1 MLTITKRRTRTK
13 PRPKPEP
20 ARKLPPSFGPTDNGR
35 VMSPREFDRGDFE
48 RGWRYELVNGVLI
61 VSPAPVLNERD
72 PNEELGRILR
82 NYQEYH
88 PQGSALDVT
97 VSEHDVETG
106 DNRRRADRAIWAGLG
121 RLPRKNETPTIT
133 VEFVSKDRRDWVR
146 DYETK
151 RDEYL
156 DAGVLEY
163 WIFDRFTE
171 TLTVWTQKNG
181 RRTKKVHS
189 ANETFS
195 TQRLPGLVLGLRK
208 LFDLAAR
215 WGDE

>member
-1 MLTITKRRTRTK
+1 MLTITKRRTRAK
-13 PRPKPEP
+13 PKPKLNP
-20 ARKLPPSFGPTDNGR
+20 KLPPSFGPTDNGR
-35 VMSPREFDRGDFE
+35 VMSLREFDRGEFE

-61 VSPAPVLNERD
+61 VSHAPVLNERD
-72 PNEELGRILR
+72 PNEELGHILR
-82 NYQEYH
+82 TYQEHH
-88 PQGSALDVT
+88 PQGSALDLT
-97 VSEHDVETG
+97 VPEHDVETG
-106 DNRRRADRAIWAGLG
+106 NNRRRADRAIWAGLG

-156 DAGVLEY
+156 DAGVSEY

-171 TLTVWTQKNG
+171 ILTVWTQKNG
-181 RRTKKVHS
+181 RRTKKMFS

-195 TQRLPGLVLGLRK
+195 TPRLPGLVLGLRK
-208 LFDLAAR
+208 LFDLATR

>member
-1 MLTITKRRTRTK
+1 MLTITKRRTRAK
-13 PRPKPEP
+13 PKPKLNP
-20 ARKLPPSFGPTDNGR
+20 KLPPSFGPTDNGR

-61 VSPAPVLNERD
+61 VSPAPVSNERD

-88 PQGSALDVT
+88 PQGAALDAT
-97 VSEHDVETG
+97 LSEHDVETG
-106 DNRRRADRAIWAGLG
+106 DNRRRADRAIWLGLG
-121 RLPRKNETPTIT
+121 RLPRKNEMPTIT
-133 VEFVSKDRRDWVR
+133 VECVSKARRDWVR

-156 DAGVLEY
+156 DAGVSEY

-181 RRTKKVHS
+181 RRSKKTFS

-195 TQRLPGLVLGLRK
+195 TPRLPGLVLGLRK
-208 LFDLAAR
+208 LSDLAAR

>member
-1 MLTITKRRTRTK
+1 
-13 PRPKPEP
+13 
-20 ARKLPPSFGPTDNGR
+20 
-35 VMSPREFDRGDFE
+35 MSPREFDRGDFE

-61 VSPAPVLNERD
+61 VSPSPVLNERD

-88 PQGSALDVT
+88 PQGGALDVT

-133 VEFVSKDRRDWVR
+133 VEFVSGSRRDWVR
-146 DYETK
+146 DYKTK

-156 DAGVLEY
+156 DAGVREY
-163 WIFDRFTE
+163 WIFDRFAQ
-171 TLTVWTQKNG
+171 TLTVWTKNG
-181 RRTKKVHS
+181 RRVKHLFT
-189 ANETFS
+189 ADQTFS
-195 TQRLPGLVLGLRK
+195 TPRLPGLVLGLRR
-208 LFDLAAR
+208 LFDLANR
-215 WGDE
+215 WSDDSPKA

>member
-1 MLTITKRRTRTK
+1 MLTVAKRRTPTK
-13 PRPKPEP
+13 PKPEVP
-20 ARKLPPSFGPTDNGR
+20 RYGPSANGR
-35 VMSPREFDRGDFE
+35 LMSPREFDRGDFE

-61 VSPAPVLNERD
+61 VSPSPVLNERD

-88 PQGSALDVT
+88 PQGGALDVT

-133 VEFVSKDRRDWVR
+133 VEFVSGTRRDWVR
-146 DYETK
+146 DYKTK

-156 DAGVLEY
+156 DAGVREY
-163 WIFDRFTE
+163 WIFDRFAQ
-171 TLTVWTQKNG
+171 TLTVWTKNG
-181 RRTKKVHS
+181 RRVKHLFT
-189 ANETFS
+189 ADQTFS
-195 TQRLPGLVLGLRK
+195 TPRLPGLVLGLRR
-208 LFDLAAR
+208 LFDLANR
-215 WGDE
+215 WSDDSPKA

>member
-1 MLTITKRRTRTK
+1 MLTISKRRTRAK
-13 PRPKPEP
+13 RKPKPSQ
-20 ARKLPPSFGPTDNGR
+20 KLPPSFGPTDNGR
-35 VMSPREFDRGDFE
+35 VMSPREFDRGEFE

-88 PQGSALDVT
+88 PQGAALDLT
-97 VSEHDVETG
+97 VPEHDVETG

-171 TLTVWTQKNG
+171 ALTVWTQKNG

-195 TQRLPGLVLGLRK
+195 TPRLPGLVLGLRK